1 MKKPILII
9 ALSAIA
15 VCGLSIGCANN
26 ADKLAEANQETKDAK
41 EELANAQV
49 DAAVSA
55 QRAATAEEWKLF
67 RLESDVKIQKRE
79 AEIAALKQ
87 SLRKT
92 GGESDEINAEKIL
105 ELEQRNKDLNAKI
118 NNYEASQSDWATF
131 KREYDYDMESMSKA
145 IQDLGTNNTK

>member
-15 VCGLSIGCANN
+15 VCGLSTGCANN

-49 DAAVSA
+49 DAAVNA
-55 QRAATAEEWKLF
+55 QRAATAEEWKFF

-87 SLRKT
+87 SIHKT
-92 GGESDEINAEKIL
+92 GGESDEIFAEKIL

-131 KREYDYDMESMSKA
+131 KSEYDYDMESMNKA
-145 IQDLGTNNTK
+145 IKDLGTNNVK